1 MKRQSAEEGEKKK
14 HMKSSESL
22 VIREVPIK
30 TALLNYFIPIRPA
43 KLKGSILSGVDG
55 KLRIQGNSCI
65 IGRSVDDFGH
75 NK

>member
-1 MKRQSAEEGEKKK
+1 
-14 HMKSSESL
+14 MKSSESL
-22 VIREVPIK
+22 AFREVPIK

-43 KLKGSILSGVDG
+43 KLKGSILSSVDG

-65 IGRSVDDFGH
+65 IGRSVDNFGH